1 MTAAQIPERYK
12 DLLTT
17 KPTLAHLGTLMRDG
31 RPQVTP
37 IWFSFDG
44 ERIVLNSARGR
55 VKDRNMRERP
65 QVSLSIVDPDNA
77 YRYIQIM
84 GTVTE
89 VTEEGGDAHID
100 VLAKKY
106 LGKER
111 YPWRQP
117 GEVRVVYYVT
127 PERVQVSG

>member
-1 MTAAQIPERYK
+1 MSARIPATHT
-12 DLLTT
+12 DLLST
-17 KPTLAHLGTLMRDG
+17 KAALAHLGTLMKDG

-37 IWFSFDG
+37 IWFSYDG
-44 ERIVLNSARGR
+44 ERILLNSARGR
-55 VKDRNMRERP
+55 VKDRNMRARP
-65 QVSLSIVDPDNA
+65 QVALSIVDPDNG

-84 GTVTE
+84 GTITE

-106 LGKER
+106 IGKDK

-117 GEVRVVYYVT
+117 DEVRVIYKVT
-127 PERVQVSG
+127 PERVQTMG

>member
-1 MTAAQIPERYK
+1 MTNASIPERYK
-12 DLLTT
+12 DLLTS
-17 KPTLAHLGTLMRDG
+17 KPALAHLGTLMRDG

-44 ERIVLNSARGR
+44 QRIGLNSARGR

-65 QVSLSIVDPDNA
+65 QVALSIVDPDNA

-89 VTEEGGDAHID
+89 ITEEGGDAHID
-100 VLAKKY
+100 VLARKY
-106 LGKER
+106 LGKDR

-117 GEVRVVYYVT
+117 GEVRVIYWVT
-127 PERVQVSG
+127 PERIHATG

>member
-1 MTAAQIPERYK
+1 MAPAPIPERYK
-12 DLLTT
+12 DLLTS
-17 KPTLAHLGTLMRDG
+17 KPALAHLGTVMRDG

-44 ERIVLNSARGR
+44 ERVLLNSARGR

-84 GTVTE
+84 GRVTE

-100 VLAKKY
+100 LLAKKY
-106 LGKER
+106 LGKDR

-117 GEVRVVYYVT
+117 GEVRVVYHVT
-127 PERVQVSG
+127 PERVQASG

>member
-1 MTAAQIPERYK
+1 MVAAVPKKYA

-17 KPTLAHLGTLMRDG
+17 KPVLAHLSTIMSDG

-37 IWFSFDG
+37 IWFSVEDDC
-44 ERIVLNSARGR
+44 ILVNSARGR

-65 QVSLSIVDPDNA
+65 QVALSIVDPDNA
-77 YRYIQIM
+77 FRYVQIM

-89 VTEEGGDAHID
+89 ITEDGGDAHID
-100 VLAKKY
+100 VLARKY
-106 LGKER
+106 LGKPR

-117 GEVRVVYYVT
+117 GEIRVIYKIT
-127 PERVQVSG
+127 PDRVQATG

>member
-1 MTAAQIPERYK
+1 MPATIPSSHQ

-17 KPTLAHLGTLMRDG
+17 KIALAHLGTLMENG

-37 IWFSFDG
+37 IWFTYDG
-44 ERIVLNSARGR
+44 ACIVLNSARGR
-55 VKDRNMRERP
+55 VKDRNMRARP
-65 QVSLSIVDPDNA
+65 QVALSIVDPDNA

-84 GTVTE
+84 GTVTAI
-89 VTEEGGDAHID
+89 TEDGGDAHID

-106 LGKER
+106 LGKDK

-117 GEVRVVYYVT
+117 GEVRVLYTVT
-127 PERVQVSG
+127 PDQVQVMG

>member
-106 LGKER
+106 LGKDR